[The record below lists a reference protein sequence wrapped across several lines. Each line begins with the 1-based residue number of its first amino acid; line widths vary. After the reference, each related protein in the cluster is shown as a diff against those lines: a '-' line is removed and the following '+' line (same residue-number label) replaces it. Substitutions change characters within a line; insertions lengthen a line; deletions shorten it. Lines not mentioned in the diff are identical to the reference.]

1 MDSPDFADLRILVTG
16 GTIDKIHDPRVEAI
30 VFAKDG
36 ATQIPEILTMGRC
49 HFPVVQKV
57 LLKDSL
63 DFDDADRQA
72 ITEAVLAAPERAIVL
87 THGTGTMGETAR
99 WLNARVSGKTIV
111 LTGAMRPHS
120 LSASDG
126 SFNLGGAVIAAQ
138 TLPEGIYGVM
148 NGRVIPA
155 ARLNKNI
162 EAGRFDV

>member
-36 ATQIPEILTMGRC
+36 ATQIPEILAMGRC

-63 DFDDADRQA
+63 DFDDGDRQA

-99 WLNARVSGKTIV
+99 WLAKRVSGKTIV

-155 ARLNKNI
+155 VGLNKNI

>member
-1 MDSPDFADLRILVTG
+1 MDSSDFADLRILVTG

-36 ATQIPEILTMGRC
+36 ATQIPEILAMGRC

-63 DFDDADRQA
+63 DFDDGDRQA

-87 THGTGTMGETAR
+87 THGTGTMGDTAR
-99 WLNARVSGKTIV
+99 WLAKRVSGKTIV

-155 ARLNKNI
+155 VGLNKNI